1 MQILF
6 PSEESQV
13 RIMDL
18 GQELEHRCNFYPY
31 VKGIIVKQKHLAIN
45 IQVV

>member
-1 MQILF
+1 MQIFF

-18 GQELEHRCNFYPY
+18 GQELEHRYNFYLY